1 LSSKGGKF
9 ALKVHFVYLFG
20 HLFFGKLKKMKK
32 LQNKKQNFTDNDIL
46 KFREVFKESEFND
59 QEIKELKNH
68 FEEMAWLLVG
78 VWLEK
83 KESLTN
89 TKLCQ
94 ANQKPKSES

>member
-1 LSSKGGKF
+1 
-9 ALKVHFVYLFG
+9 LKVHFVYLFG

-68 FEEMAWLLVG
+68 FEEMAELLVG

-83 KESLTN
+83 KESFAN

-94 ANQKPKSES
+94 ASQKPKSET